1 MNQFPIGSLDQP
13 VTPKVLHDLMREL
26 AAHQKVTENMLITS
40 RHGGWHL
47 ALSKLRKKIVPE
59 HKNVL
64 RRMAG
69 FVLDALG
76 REKEDGE
83 DAGSILV
90 EDLPLEG
97 PQSTQLRDV
106 VVSWGGN
113 PKDLEKEVQSIRNC
127 LNTLGIFDEH
137 EFADVEVHAD
147 TGDTV
152 IGQFGVRYE
161 NKSRQVQMSA
171 KLKLQ
176 AVLGAL
182 GHYVP
187 GLGKADIGGQ
197 FSMRI
202 PFQDTREKF
211 IAAMLALQLQ
221 SRGDLAECAEL
232 CHERDQFPHLSADEL
247 QQDGARMVHKGRA
260 YLDQTL
266 ATLDEPLRRAFQVG
280 PRTEIAEMYYERC
293 LQALADGRISLAIA
307 DMESLKH
314 VTLPIQKAMGENYY
328 LFAATVIM
336 QVQLTMFE
344 QDLDKTLQD
353 RFGVQLLKVASSP
366 GEKLA
371 VTNTSAPV
379 DPSPNP
385 PAAPA
390 FLRRGPRP

>member
-47 ALSKLRKKIVPE
+47 ALSKLRMKIVPE
-59 HKNVL
+59 HRNVL
-64 RRMAG
+64 RRMAR
-69 FVLDALG
+69 FVVDALG

-171 KLKLQ
+171 KFKLQ
-176 AVLGAL
+176 AILGAL

-232 CHERDQFPHLSADEL
+232 CHERGQFSQLSAEEL
-247 QQDGARMVHKGRA
+247 QYDWERMVHKGRE
-260 YLDQTL
+260 YLEQML
-266 ATLDEPLRRAFQVG
+266 ATLDEPMRRAFQAG
-280 PRTEIAEMYYERC
+280 PRTDIAEMYYERC
-293 LQALADGRISLAIA
+293 LRALEDGRMSLAIS
-307 DMESLKH
+307 DMEGLKH

-336 QVQLTMFE
+336 RVQLAMFE
-344 QDLDKTLQD
+344 QDLENTLRD
-353 RFGVQLLKVASSP
+353 RFGVQLLKVPSKSAGSPVASAQ
-366 GEKLA
+366 A
-371 VTNTSAPV
+371 VPDHALPTPDTPPV
-379 DPSPNP
+379 
-385 PAAPA
+385 
-390 FLRRGPRP
+390 FLRRGPKP